1 MNAKS
6 CDMAANEYISDCS
19 SINDHF
25 GRTLFVGEVLLIFKR
40 FFQGVIVSL
49 MKFIR
54 YSRS

>member
-25 GRTLFVGEVLLIFKR
+25 GRTLFVEVLLIFKR

-49 MKFIR
+49 IKFIR